1 MGNLLGPEQS
11 GSANYGGLTYTSAAW
26 RETDQ
31 DDMWG
36 DDGDDP
42 GGIGGVGESETFF
55 LLFGAILFCY
65 PIWRYVRAHYISVL
79 EAKLSESFKR
89 LSERISDSKVTYE
102 NAPSMLFNHVQSLM
116 TSQFCTTD
124 AAKWSRPKVIWS
136 RQWSRE
142 ENFRRRQESVVKN
155 RKHIVLRRPGEVQ

>member
-1 MGNLLGPEQS
+1 MMGNLLGPEQS

-55 LLFGAILFCY
+55 LLFGAILG
-65 PIWRYVRAHYISVL
+65 S
-79 EAKLSESFKR
+79 
-89 LSERISDSKVTYE
+89 
-102 NAPSMLFNHVQSLM
+102 APCGGQLHDQ
-116 TSQFCTTD
+116 
-124 AAKWSRPKVIWS
+124 R
-136 RQWSRE
+136 
-142 ENFRRRQESVVKN
+142 
-155 RKHIVLRRPGEVQ
+155 H